1 MLCCARRLSAQIGR
15 CDLNRSIH
23 NRSSFPV
30 DAVRKWFATNGARGV
45 FVAREDLGLAFRA
58 LSDRRRDRIPI
69 VLDNLFLIHF
79 CSSWT
84 ANVLHA
90 DVESPLLCPAFT
102 HHTIKAQFLGGHGL
116 YHSHKFIS
124 SLRHRAL
131 RLDST
136 RDAIH
141 ISFRSV
147 LKLRTYELSI

>member
-15 CDLNRSIH
+15 RDLNRSIH

-45 FVAREDLGLAFRA
+45 FVAREDLGLAARA

-84 ANVLHA
+84 ANVLRA

-102 HHTIKAQFLGGHGL
+102 HILLKPVLGDTAYIILTSSFQVCDIEHCALTPRETRYTFLSG
-116 YHSHKFIS
+116 
-124 SLRHRAL
+124 
-131 RLDST
+131 
-136 RDAIH
+136 
-141 ISFRSV
+141 V
-147 LKLRTYELSI
+147 C